1 MNTQDRIPR
10 TFILEWRPAISSYKM
25 ENFEEEFEHFDD
37 AWFNWSVWE
46 WQDLVPGDE
55 FFMIK
60 CGEGVT
66 GVVMHGFFDS
76 EPYQGED
83 WSGKGREV
91 YYADLD
97 PDTMIHP
104 DKSPLLTTE
113 ALEAEMPDFQW
124 NGGHSGRVLP
134 SEYAIKLRAMWQEYI
149 AKNKDLFKDEGKAV
163 RRVI

>member
-1 MNTQDRIPR
+1 MELQDRIPR

-25 ENFEEEFEHFDD
+25 VNFEEEFAHFDD

-76 EPYQGED
+76 EPYQDED

-113 ALEAEMPDFQW
+113 ALEAAMPDFQW
-124 NGGHSGRVLP
+124 NGGHSGRVLHG
-134 SEYAIKLRAMWQEYI
+134 EYAIKLRAMWEEYL
-149 AKNKDLFKDEGKAV
+149 AKNRDLFKDEGKAV
-163 RRVI
+163 RK

>member
-1 MNTQDRIPR
+1 MEAQDRIPR

-25 ENFEEEFEHFDD
+25 ENFEDEFEHFDD

-55 FFMIK
+55 FFLIT

-76 EPYQGED
+76 EPYEDED
-83 WSGKGREV
+83 WSGKGRVV

-97 PDTMIHP
+97 PDTMVHP
-104 DKSPLLTTE
+104 DKCPLLTTE
-113 ALEAEMPDFQW
+113 ALETAMPDFQW

-134 SEYAIKLRAMWQEYI
+134 GEYAIKLRAMWQEYL
-149 AKNKDLFKDEGKAV
+149 AKNRDLLKDETKAV

>member
-10 TFILEWRPAISSYKM
+10 TFILEGRPAISSYKM

>member
-1 MNTQDRIPR
+1 MELQDRIPR

-104 DKSPLLTTE
+104 DRCPLLTTE

-124 NGGHSGRVLP
+124 NGGHSGRVL
-134 SEYAIKLRAMWQEYI
+134 SGEYAIKLRAMWQEYL
-149 AKNKDLFKDEGKAV
+149 AKNKNLFKDEGKAV

>member
-1 MNTQDRIPR
+1 
-10 TFILEWRPAISSYKM
+10 M
-25 ENFEEEFEHFDD
+25 ENFEEEFAHFDD

-113 ALEAEMPDFQW
+113 ALEAAMPDFQW

>member
-1 MNTQDRIPR
+1 MELQDRIPR
-10 TFILEWRPAISSYKM
+10 TFILEWCPAISSYKM

-104 DKSPLLTTE
+104 DKCPLLSTE
-113 ALEAEMPDFQW
+113 ALEAVMPDFQW

-134 SEYAIKLRAMWQEYI
+134 GEYAIKLRAMWQEYL
-149 AKNKDLFKDEGKAV
+149 AKNKDLFKNEGKAV

>member
-1 MNTQDRIPR
+1 MEAQDRIPR

-134 SEYAIKLRAMWQEYI
+134 GEYAIKLRAMWQEYL

>member
-1 MNTQDRIPR
+1 MELQDRIPR

-25 ENFEEEFEHFDD
+25 ENFEEEFAHFDD

-104 DKSPLLTTE
+104 YRCPLLTTE
-113 ALEAEMPDFQW
+113 ALEEVMPDFQW

-134 SEYAIKLRAMWQEYI
+134 SEYAIKLRAMWQEYL
-149 AKNKDLFKDEGKAV
+149 AKNRDLFKNEGNAV

>member
-1 MNTQDRIPR
+1 MEAQDRIPR

-104 DKSPLLTTE
+104 DNSPLLTTE
-113 ALEAEMPDFQW
+113 ALEAVMPDFQW

-134 SEYAIKLRAMWQEYI
+134 GEYAIKLRAMWQEYL
-149 AKNKDLFKDEGKAV
+149 AKNRDLFKDEGKAV
-163 RRVI
+163 RK

>member
-1 MNTQDRIPR
+1 MELQDRIPR

-25 ENFEEEFEHFDD
+25 ENFEEEFEHLDD

-66 GVVMHGFFDS
+66 GIVMHGFFDS

-104 DKSPLLTTE
+104 DRCPLLTTE
-113 ALEAEMPDFQW
+113 ALEEVMPDFQW

-134 SEYAIKLRAMWQEYI
+134 GEYAIKLRAMWQEYL